1 MIATDDWPDV
11 ELPRYVPRLGVDPA
25 ETSPDDDPD
34 DEDEGEDR
42 ADLDDP
48 WAYVDPVF
56 DLPEVGN
63 GD

>member
-1 MIATDDWPDV
+1 MTMAMDDRCRCGHTRDEHDRPIG
-11 ELPRYVPRLGVDPA
+11 E
-25 ETSPDDDPD
+25 PDDANAFC
-34 DEDEGEDR
+34 GECDCEHFR
-42 ADLDDP
+42 EELDDP